1 MPAELAGL
9 AHNAQDLLTDVEREG
24 RALSDGYSKPMPQID
39 ARQDVENITSFE
51 VVKLGDLESSIVK
64 QGANYWHALRGT
76 RRYPARKELRPRDF
90 ASILRNTLLVR
101 VIDAGADFE
110 FRIVGDAQAQT
121 YALPFA
127 GKCLSE
133 FAPSDTAYC
142 YVLKGFFGHVTEHGE
157 PVAVRGN
164 MGSISSNVQFSYCES
179 IFLPLGESDDAVDH
193 LLGFSAYIPR
203 DFSNYEI

>member
-1 MPAELAGL
+1 
-9 AHNAQDLLTDVEREG
+9 
-24 RALSDGYSKPMPQID
+24 MPQFD
-39 ARQDVENITSFE
+39 ARQDFENITSFE
-51 VVKLGDLESSIVK
+51 VVKLDELESPIVK

-76 RRYPARKELRPRDF
+76 RRYPARRELHPRDF
-90 ASILRNTLLVR
+90 ATILRNTLLVR

-110 FRIVGDAQAQT
+110 FRIVGDAQART

-127 GKCLSE
+127 GKRLSE
-133 FAPSDTAYC
+133 FASSDTAYC
-142 YVLKGFFGHVTEHGE
+142 YVLKGLFGHVAEHGE

-164 MGSISSNVQFSYCES
+164 MGNVSSKVQFSYCES

>member
-1 MPAELAGL
+1 
-9 AHNAQDLLTDVEREG
+9 
-24 RALSDGYSKPMPQID
+24 MPQVT
-39 ARQDVENITSFE
+39 ARQGIEGITSFE
-51 VVKLGDLESSIVK
+51 VVLLDDIESPVVK
-64 QGANYWHALRGT
+64 QGANYWNALRGT
-76 RRYPARKELRPRDF
+76 RRYPARQELRPREF

-101 VIDAGADFE
+101 VIDKGADFE
-110 FRIVGDAQAQT
+110 FRIVGDEQAQT

-127 GKCLSE
+127 GKRLSE
-133 FAPSDTAYC
+133 FAPSDVAYC

-164 MGSISSNVQFSYCES
+164 MGNVFPKVQFSYCES

-203 DFSNYEI
+203 HFANYGK